1 MQGQISC
8 LLSLPHCQ
16 LPPCQ
21 RLQLATCSSLWLTAG
36 SQQGQAENE
45 EEARRAR
52 EQDWEQRLTAATIRT
67 APLGTDRHQQRY
79 WWFSG
84 AHPAS
89 YSCRQAS
96 YLLHSGHLSG
106 CAARHAQAW
115 AALPVVTRCR
125 QFLPACARHADDA
138 NFTHC
143 AAAIRQGWALTGT
156 RVAFIIPQRCSWL
169 AA

>member
-1 MQGQISC
+1 MASSPRLRGH
-8 LLSLPHCQ
+8 LSKESSQAPH
-16 LPPCQ
+16 
-21 RLQLATCSSLWLTAG
+21 LATRLWLTAG
-36 SQQGQAENE
+36 SQQGQADNE

-96 YLLHSGHLSG
+96 YLLQSGQAPIGVCCSTCTG
-106 CAARHAQAW
+106 VGSAAGGHQVQAVSSS
-115 AALPVVTRCR
+115 LR
-125 QFLPACARHADDA
+125 RHADDA

-143 AAAIRQGWALTGT
+143 AAATRQGWALTGT
-156 RVAFIIPQRCSWL
+156 RVAFLIPQRCSWL